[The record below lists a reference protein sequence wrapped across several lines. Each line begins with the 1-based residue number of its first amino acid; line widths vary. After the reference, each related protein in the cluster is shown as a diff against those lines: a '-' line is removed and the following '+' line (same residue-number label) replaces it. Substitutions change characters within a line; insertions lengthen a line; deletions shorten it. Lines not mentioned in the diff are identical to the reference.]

1 MATFQVEKGKIM
13 GKSGLA
19 LLVFMENDIFLTAS
33 FITNERRWAKK
44 QRLTLGMIR

>member
-19 LLVFMENDIFLTAS
+19 LSVFMENDVLLTAS
-33 FITNERRWAKK
+33 FITNKRRWVMK
-44 QRLTLGMIR
+44 